1 MIGRAALRVADGIA
15 ERTVMAQV
23 VQIIRNVGAVP
34 VRAAGL
40 ALKVGAINAVEMFVF
55 VSKRHGF
62 LLSVKLMSLRT
73 KQKSGGSRRHPIGD
87 SNSRRF
93 FSYCQGVVKGRQ
105 IILGLATLKTCAF
118 SRL

>member
-23 VQIIRNVGAVP
+23 VQIVQDVGAVP

-55 VSKRHGF
+55 VSKMHEVPPS
-62 LLSVKLMSLRT
+62 SVLENKKAAGAAATDRVTAAPPL
-73 KQKSGGSRRHPIGD
+73 
-87 SNSRRF
+87 
-93 FSYCQGVVKGRQ
+93 FS
-105 IILGLATLKTCAF
+105 
-118 SRL
+118 